1 MVKEIKKM
9 RTRME
14 EKLYEACED
23 YTDDMDKILKSWL
36 RFEREHIQNN
46 HCICGY
52 KLQHQFYY
60 INKYN
65 SRVICLGSGCEKHI
79 RPEPY
84 IWGKDKIR
92 DRKVNYLSS
101 NLIDIGDY
109 DLDQWCALN
118 AGYYGHLYSKY
129 VTAETIS
136 DLDELLLEVN
146 DFTQYNNDNDWL
158 GLHHLIE
165 LKTTSIKL
173 EEQKKIQ
180 EEQKKIQEEQ
190 DNDDIRVINAMYEN
204 TEEPKELDKLS
215 QRILNE
221 FNHLPNSSELYKK
234 VYEKKIRIYNKKDQE
249 QRLKTII
256 KNKEKKRQQEIEE
269 NRLKEQENRLKEQE
283 KKIKEERLQFEKQK
297 EQDELD
303 FQEEVR
309 QSNKIVNK
317 LPTKINQ
324 YFNKL

>member
-1 MVKEIKKM
+1 MVKGDKKMRM

-36 RFEREHIQNN
+36 RFPREHIQNN
-46 HCICGY
+46 HCMCGY
-52 KLQHQFYY
+52 KLKKQFYY

-79 RPEPY
+79 RPELY
-84 IWGKDKIR
+84 IWGKDKKR
-92 DRKVNYLSS
+92 DRRVDYLSS

-129 VTAETIS
+129 VIAETIS
-136 DLDELLLEVN
+136 DLDELLLEVD
-146 DFTQYNNDNDWL
+146 DFTEYHENNNDWI
-158 GLHHLIE
+158 GLYHLIE
-165 LKTTSIKL
+165 LKTKSIKL
-173 EEQKKIQ
+173 EEQKKLQ
-180 EEQKKIQEEQ
+180 EEQKKIQEEK
-190 DNDDIRVINAMYEN
+190 DNDDIMVINAMYEN
-204 TEEPKELDKLS
+204 TENPEGLNELS
-215 QRILNE
+215 IRILNE
-221 FNHLPNSSELYKK
+221 FNHLPNSDELYRK

-249 QRLKTII
+249 RRLKLIL
-256 KNKEKKRQQEIEE
+256 KNKEKKRQQEII
-269 NRLKEQENRLKEQE
+269 ENRLKEQE
-283 KKIKEERLQFEKQK
+283 KKIKEERLQLKKQK

-309 QSNKIVNK
+309 QSNIIVNK
-317 LPTKINQ
+317 SPNKINQ

>member
-9 RTRME
+9 RKRME

-23 YTDDMDKILKSWL
+23 YTDDMEKILKSWW
-36 RFEREHIQNN
+36 RFPREHIHNN
-46 HCICGY
+46 HCICGHILKKQY
-52 KLQHQFYY
+52 YY

-65 SRVICLGSGCEKHI
+65 SRVICLGWGCEKHI

-84 IWGKDKIR
+84 IWGKDKKR
-92 DRKVNYLSS
+92 DRRVNYLSS

-165 LKTTSIKL
+165 HKT
-173 EEQKKIQ
+173 EEIRF

-190 DNDDIRVINAMYEN
+190 DNNDINHINAMYEI

-221 FNHLPNSSELYKK
+221 FNHLPNSSELYRK
-234 VYEKKIRIYNKKDQE
+234 VYEKKIKNINTKNEKR
-249 QRLKTII
+249 RLDTII
-256 KNKEKKRQQEIEE
+256 KNKEKKRQEEII
-269 NRLKEQENRLKEQE
+269 ENRLKEQE